1 MPRVKCPKCGKVE
14 TILKSG
20 FVRGVQRYYCKE
32 CIYHFTLIKKGRYRS
47 SSFDNKRQTTI
58 IDIAKAVGVSAST
71 VSRAL
76 KNHED
81 IGSRTK
87 ALVKQAAIELDYQPN
102 LLAQSLN
109 RRETHVIGVVVP
121 DIENPFFASVLS
133 GIQHTASASGYKV
146 MIYQSNES
154 HKTEAANIQTIMNN
168 WIDGLLIC
176 HSKETQTF
184 EHLKLQM
191 KKGIPIVHFDRICEE
206 TATSKVLLD
215 NVTGA
220 KQIVTHLLNEGCRR
234 IAVIAGPK
242 HLYITKKRIEGY
254 ESAFKNANIELNERW
269 IAYTDFT
276 KSSIHDAIDNWLMEE
291 IKPEAIFCISDNS
304 AILTMMYLKHLKL
317 KIPEDICVA
326 GFGNDYTGRI
336 IEPAL
341 TTYDPHAFKV
351 GETATKLFFDQVI
364 LGDKFEIKTVTIAGE
379 LIVRSSSLKR
389 SYNPSD
395 EEA

>member
-20 FVRGVQRYYCKE
+20 FVRGLQRYYCKE
-32 CIYHFTLIKKGRYRS
+32 CIYHFTLIKKGRYRNS
-47 SSFDNKRQTTI
+47 AFDKKRQTTI

-76 KNHED
+76 KDHED
-81 IGSRTK
+81 IGIRTK
-87 ALVKQAAIELDYQPN
+87 ALVKQAAVELDYQPN
-102 LLAQSLN
+102 LLAQSFN

-191 KKGIPIVHFDRICEE
+191 KKGIPIIHFDRICEE
-206 TATSKVLLD
+206 TKTSKVLLD
-215 NVTGA
+215 NVIGSE
-220 KQIVTHLLNEGCRR
+220 KIVTHLLNEGCRR
-234 IAVIAGPK
+234 IAVIAGPQ
-242 HLYITKKRIEGY
+242 HLYITRKRLEGY
-254 ESAFKNANIELNERW
+254 KQALKKANIELDEKW
-269 IAYTDFT
+269 ISYTDFT
-276 KSSIHDAIDNWLMEE
+276 KPAIHSAIDNWLME
-291 IKPEAIFCISDNS
+291 KTRPEAIFCISDNS
-304 AILTMMYLKHLKL
+304 AILTMMYLKHLNI

-326 GFGNDYTGRI
+326 GFGNDYTGTI

-341 TTYDPHAFKV
+341 TTYNPRPFKV
-351 GETATKLFFDQVI
+351 GETAAKLFFEQVI
-364 LGDKFEIKTVTIAGE
+364 GGDNFHIKTITIEGE
-379 LIVRSSSLKR
+379 LIIRSSSLKR
-389 SYNPSD
+389 SYGRSD
-395 EEA
+395 GKE

>member
-32 CIYHFTLIKKGRYRS
+32 CIYHFTLIKKGRYRNS
-47 SSFDNKRQTTI
+47 AFDNKRQTTI
-58 IDIAKAVGVSAST
+58 VYIAKAVGVSAST

-76 KNHED
+76 KIHED
-81 IGSRTK
+81 IRSRTK
-87 ALVKQAAIELDYQPN
+87 ALVKQAAVELDYQPN

-206 TATSKVLLD
+206 TPTSKVLQD
-215 NVTGA
+215 NVEGSE
-220 KQIVTHLLNEGCRR
+220 QIVTHLLNEGCQR
-234 IAVIAGPK
+234 IAVIAGPE
-242 HLYITKKRIEGY
+242 HLYITKKRLEGY
-254 ESAFKNANIELNERW
+254 ENALKKAHIESDHKL

-276 KSSIHDAIDNWLMEE
+276 KPSIQHAIDGWLAQDSR
-291 IKPEAIFCISDNS
+291 PEAIFCISDNS
-304 AILTMMYLKHLKL
+304 A
-317 KIPEDICVA
+317 
-326 GFGNDYTGRI
+326 
-336 IEPAL
+336 
-341 TTYDPHAFKV
+341 
-351 GETATKLFFDQVI
+351 
-364 LGDKFEIKTVTIAGE
+364 
-379 LIVRSSSLKR
+379 
-389 SYNPSD
+389 
-395 EEA
+395 